1 MSNLKELP
9 KLYSW
14 VFGGESQDS
23 IFFKVPQKVA
33 RAADLE
39 NHEVSFTSY
48 LTFASQQGSIRTS
61 MENNLRRN
69 RQIHIFSKC

>member
-23 IFFKVPQKVA
+23 IIFKVPQKVEC
-33 RAADLE
+33 AAGLE

-48 LTFASQQGSIRTS
+48 LTFASQ
-61 MENNLRRN
+61 
-69 RQIHIFSKC
+69 